1 MVETFSPFHLDNR
14 NKQQEP
20 SQWTPG
26 APSLRPFGASISA
39 GDRQVPE
46 GVSDAVV
53 EVEEASPV
61 LKQQVSRVE
70 IDVPD
75 FENVPQELLLG
86 LFLVPSI
93 AQELVDSSQWSHQ
106 DPGFSWTTTQLDFM
120 SFTRPSF
127 RDKRS

>member
-1 MVETFSPFHLDNR
+1 MVETFSPFHLDNQ

-20 SQWTPG
+20 SQWTLKT
-26 APSLRPFGASISA
+26 PSLRPFGASISSA
-39 GDRQVPE
+39 DRQVPE

-75 FENVPQELLLG
+75 F
-86 LFLVPSI
+86 
-93 AQELVDSSQWSHQ
+93 
-106 DPGFSWTTTQLDFM
+106 
-120 SFTRPSF
+120 
-127 RDKRS
+127 